1 MVRQV
6 IDVKERLVEIVERKT
21 TKVVGTYQHNKGFGF
36 VIPDNKK
43 LPMDIFIAKGDALDA
58 VDGHKV
64 VVEITDWPSELKSMT
79 GMVTQILGHKNDPG
93 VDIISIIHKHG
104 IEVEFPEEVLQQ
116 TNNISDEVQEEDLF
130 KRHDLREELT
140 ITIDGADAKDLDD
153 AISVVKNDDGSYLLS
168 VHISDV
174 SYYVTENSPMDDNAF
189 DRGTSVYLTDRVIP
203 MLPHKL
209 SNGICSLNPGVD
221 RLTLSCTMTIDRNGK
236 VTDHEIFES
245 VIRSKE
251 RMTYTEVYKIIEEK
265 DEELYAQIC
274 KCCADD

>member
-1 MVRQV
+1 M
-6 IDVKERLVEIVERKT
+6 
-21 TKVVGTYQHNKGFGF
+21 
-36 VIPDNKK
+36 
-43 LPMDIFIAKGDALDA
+43 
-58 VDGHKV
+58 
-64 VVEITDWPSELKSMT
+64 
-79 GMVTQILGHKNDPG
+79 
-93 VDIISIIHKHG
+93 
-104 IEVEFPEEVLQQ
+104 
-116 TNNISDEVQEEDLF
+116 
-130 KRHDLREELT
+130 
-140 ITIDGADAKDLDD
+140 DD
-153 AISVVKNDDGSYLLS
+153 AISVVKNDDGSYELS

-174 SYYVTENSPMDDNAF
+174 SYYVTENSPMDENAY

-265 DEELYAQIC
+265 DEELCATIC
-274 KCCADD
+274 TCRSDD